1 MKLDSKYLKS
11 LILEVIDEA
20 TRRDF
25 LRGAAG
31 LAATAA
37 LGRGVSDVYA
47 DDGSFE
53 GGRRITTKDPEGEL
67 EIDQSL
73 KEIPVSKEEG
83 KIALDKLRTT
93 PDMEYYTVA
102 PVQDSTTGVSYAYV
116 DMNAIYDEADQI
128 PELDQALTDAESFY
142 EDWTIMQMYKYVFG
156 QLAFWG
162 TFRDESDTQSRQ
174 MTKTVPSKDYWDR
187 DVNVKLLPVAW
198 TVSLEILMN
207 RIMLLDAKLQQYPN
221 DFDQTL
227 AKEGLT
233 AKEYAELKQSYAQ
246 LLNAINNSATIQNP
260 NYKPEEKK

>member
-1 MKLDSKYLKS
+1 
-11 LILEVIDEA
+11 
-20 TRRDF
+20 
-25 LRGAAG
+25 
-31 LAATAA
+31 
-37 LGRGVSDVYA
+37 
-47 DDGSFE
+47 
-53 GGRRITTKDPEGEL
+53 
-67 EIDQSL
+67 
-73 KEIPVSKEEG
+73 
-83 KIALDKLRTT
+83 
-93 PDMEYYTVA
+93 
-102 PVQDSTTGVSYAYV
+102 
-116 DMNAIYDEADQI
+116 
-128 PELDQALTDAESFY
+128 
-142 EDWTIMQMYKYVFG
+142 
-156 QLAFWG
+156 
-162 TFRDESDTQSRQ
+162 